1 MINNII
7 SVLGKPLQSKE
18 IKSFLAKHGFKY
30 PKKDSISNRAV
41 ETNFWIEN
49 KKAGVSLLFS
59 VQPYNPDYKPV
70 AGSKKGM
77 YIPIF
82 IQANFDEK
90 GEFEFPFDVNF
101 KLSFNQLKKKLG
113 KPTLKSSEI
122 SPSWLNEDGTESF
135 YRWSKVVKR
144 DVLFGVEYNSEKAGI
159 RDITLGIKYNLS
171 IFDLYDELKQ
181 ENVETLT
188 RAKNDFTKTSNLM
201 FLKWAI
207 QNDCMQVSKTNKKLI
222 AEIKSGK
229 KDSIDFIKS
238 LDRGYILE
246 SDFSRSGNF
255 IRMYIQNLTDY
266 DILFQDD
273 MANTFLTSKKLRDHY
288 LSADAQKVLN
298 QVEYDAKNYKRVE
311 EVINKRFKEFEK
323 HKFEKSKKI
332 K

>member
-1 MINNII
+1 MINKII

-18 IKSFLAKHGFKY
+18 VKSFLAKHGFKY
-30 PKKDSISNRAV
+30 PKKDSISNRTA
-41 ETNFWIEN
+41 ETEFWIEN

-59 VQPYNPDYKPV
+59 VQPYNPGYRPV
-70 AGSKKGM
+70 AGSRKGM

-82 IQANFDEK
+82 IQANFDGK

-101 KLSFNQLKKKLG
+101 KLRFNQLKRKLG

-144 DVLFGVEYNSEKAGI
+144 DILFGVEYNCEKDGI
-159 RDITLGIKYNLS
+159 KDMSLGIKYNIS
-171 IFDLYDELKQ
+171 ILEFYDELKQ

-188 RAKNDFTKTSNLM
+188 SVKNDFTITSNLM

-207 QNDCMQVSKTNKKLI
+207 QNGFVQVSKTNKKLI

-238 LDRGYILE
+238 IDRGYIIE

-255 IRMYIQNLTDY
+255 IRMYTQNLTDY
-266 DILFQDD
+266 DIVFQDD
-273 MANTFLTSKKLRDHY
+273 LANTFLTSKKLRDNY
-288 LSADAQKVLN
+288 LGGEAQKVLN
-298 QVEYDAKNYKRVE
+298 QVEYDVKNYKRVE
-311 EVINKRFKEFEK
+311 DVINKRFKEFEK